1 MHARATAAADGGI
14 ARRPGVRQG
23 SETAKH
29 AGSVMNEHLRL
40 QGESVVAPE
49 ELGLTAVGLE
59 GLSSV
64 MQREVERGHVP
75 GVSMLIARQGRIG
88 YRQDFGALRPG
99 GPAMPDNAIFRIYSM
114 TKPIVSVAL
123 MILLEEGKLLVADPI
138 SKFIPALANMKVGVE
153 NNGSLDLV
161 AAKRAITVHDLL
173 RHTSGLTYAFTG
185 NSAVQRRYGA
195 ADLFTGDPANAKQ
208 FLTRDLDCA
217 EFIAELA
224 KLPLIAQPGESWDYS
239 HSTDVIGHL
248 VEIVSGKTLGTFLH
262 ERIFMPLGMVD
273 TGFHVPADKQERLAQ
288 PFPKDPDGGLPVQ
301 LIEARDAPLFESG
314 GGGLFSTMDDYAR
327 FAQMLY
333 SQGRLE
339 GTRII
344 ARKTLEWM
352 TSDHLGPNVRIGTP
366 SLLQPGHTFGLGVA
380 VRHGSGMGQTPGTAG
395 EFFWGGVA
403 GTYFWVAAREELYGL
418 MMVQAPRQR
427 DYFRQLFRT
436 LVYGALA

>member
-1 MHARATAAADGGI
+1 
-14 ARRPGVRQG
+14 
-23 SETAKH
+23 
-29 AGSVMNEHLRL
+29 MNEHLRL
-40 QGESVVAPE
+40 QSEPVAAPE
-49 ELGLTAVGLE
+49 ELGLAPGGLE
-59 GLSSV
+59 RLSSV
-64 MQREVERGHVP
+64 MAREAEGGHVP
-75 GVSMLIARQGRIG
+75 GVSMMIARGGKIG
-88 YRQDFGALRPG
+88 YRRVFGALRPG
-99 GPAMPDNAIFRIYSM
+99 GPPMPGNAIFRIYSM
-114 TKPIVSVAL
+114 TKPIVTVAL
-123 MILLEEGKLLVADPI
+123 MTLLEEGKLFVADPI
-138 SKFIPALANMKVGVE
+138 SKFIPELANMKVGVE
-153 NNGSLDLV
+153 SDGKLELV
-161 AAKRAITVHDLL
+161 AAKRAIAVHDLL
-173 RHTSGLTYAFTG
+173 SHTSGLTYAFTG
-185 NSAVQRRYGA
+185 NSAVQRRYGEA
-195 ADLFTGDPANAKQ
+195 KLFTGDPANAKQ
-208 FLTRDLDCA
+208 FLARDLSSA

-248 VEIVSGKTLGTFLH
+248 VEIVSGKTLGAFLH

-344 ARKTLEWM
+344 TRKTLEWM